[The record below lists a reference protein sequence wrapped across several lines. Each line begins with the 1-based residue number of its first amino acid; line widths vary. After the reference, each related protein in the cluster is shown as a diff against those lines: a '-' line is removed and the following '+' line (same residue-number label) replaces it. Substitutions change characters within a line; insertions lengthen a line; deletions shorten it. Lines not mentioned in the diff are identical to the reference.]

1 MAKELYCTATNISDI
16 ISVIVS
22 TSHNASTATAQII
35 TRNKTVNIGDNIT
48 IDMGYVGDFEKV
60 FKGYVK
66 NITRNVPNDI
76 YTIVAKDDLVR
87 ALDFFIVPTDPD
99 DSFRRSN
106 ISAESLVEQVLA
118 LAGITNFTYTPTNFT
133 FAVTAGN
140 EVEVKLTSSYD
151 FCKMI
156 SDLLTWHLYADE
168 DGLVH
173 FINRK
178 PHVMYGTSG
187 QPGDIADVAINA
199 GNPLTYTVTLNTS
212 LTESDHDLRNRVVV
226 HGKTG
231 VFAEASDNESYN
243 PLTDAMEEI
252 MPAGF
257 YKSMALL
264 TPIIDTQD
272 MAQTTADYNLDLYN
286 KLTVSASLACEGNP
300 DFLARRVIEV
310 NDTVLGL
317 TGNWYIYS
325 SEMQFSK
332 EGFITNMEL
341 RK

>member
-226 HGKTG
+226 HGAEG
-231 VFAEASDNESYN
+231 VYAEALASSPY
-243 PLTDAMEEI
+243 L
-252 MPAGF
+252 PAGF
-257 YKSMALL
+257 YKSMALVS
-264 TPIIDTQD
+264 PIIDD
-272 MAQTTADYNLDLYN
+272 DGMAQNAANYNLQLYN
-286 KLTVSASLACEGNP
+286 KLTVASSMVVIGDP
-300 DFLARRVIEV
+300 TYLARRVIEI
-310 NDTVLGL
+310 NEAITNT
-317 TGNWYIYS
+317 TGEWYIYLA
-325 SEMQFSK
+325 EQNWSK
-332 EGFITNMEL
+332 EGYVVNME
-341 RK
+341 

>member
-1 MAKELYCTATNISDI
+1 MAKELYASVTNMSDLL
-16 ISVIVS
+16 SVIVS
-22 TSHNASTATAQII
+22 TSHSASTATAQII

-48 IDMGYVGDFEKV
+48 IDLGYVGDYDRV
-60 FKGYVK
+60 FKGYIK
-66 NITRNVPNDI
+66 NIVRNVPNDI

-87 ALDFFIVPTDPD
+87 ALDFFIVPTNPD
-99 DSFRRSN
+99 ESFKRSN

-133 FAVTAGN
+133 FATQAGN

-178 PHVMYGTSG
+178 PHVMDGTSG

-199 GNPLTYTVTLNTS
+199 GSPITDTVTLNTS

-226 HGKTG
+226 HGITG
-231 VFAEASDNESYN
+231 VYAEATSSDSYN
-243 PLTDAMEEI
+243 PLTDAMEQI
-252 MPAGF
+252 MPVGF

-264 TPIIDTQD
+264 TPIIDTQS
-272 MAQTTADYNLDLYN
+272 MAQTTADYNLELYN
-286 KLTVSASLACEGNP
+286 KLTVSASLAVEGDP
-300 DFLARRVIEV
+300 SLLARRVIEV
-310 NDTVLGL
+310 DEDKIGL
-317 TGNWYIYS
+317 SGNWYIYS
-325 SEMQFSK
+325 AEHQFSK
-332 EGFITNMEL
+332 EGYITSMEL

>member
-22 TSHNASTATAQII
+22 TSHSASTATAQVI

-48 IDMGYVGDFEKV
+48 IDLGYVGDYDRV

-66 NITRNVPNDI
+66 NIVRNVPNDI

-99 DSFRRSN
+99 ESFKRSN

-118 LAGITNFTYTPTNFT
+118 LAGITSFTYTPTNFT
-133 FAVTAGN
+133 FATQSGN

-199 GNPLTYTVTLNTS
+199 GNP
-212 LTESDHDLRNRVVV
+212 
-226 HGKTG
+226 
-231 VFAEASDNESYN
+231 
-243 PLTDAMEEI
+243 
-252 MPAGF
+252 
-257 YKSMALL
+257 
-264 TPIIDTQD
+264 IIDTQS

-286 KLTVSASLACEGNP
+286 KLTVSASLAVEGDP
-300 DFLARRVIEV
+300 SLLARRVIEI
-310 NDTVLGL
+310 DEDK
-317 TGNWYIYS
+317 I
-325 SEMQFSK
+325 
-332 EGFITNMEL
+332 
-341 RK
+341 